1 MQTSGVKPYL
11 WALCACGFFAL
22 MALLTHKLG
31 QPAGPDGLPACPW
44 TVVAFVRSIV
54 ATVCAAG
61 MTVLVG
67 ATFVVVRPR
76 TMWIRSLAGS
86 TSMMATFY
94 ALARLQASE
103 VLTLTNTSPVW
114 VAILS
119 WPLGRDRPTA
129 GVWAAVACA
138 VAGVAVATRPHG
150 DGFDPG
156 PSAAALFA
164 AFFTA
169 VAMLGLNR
177 LKGIHPFAVVTHFSA
192 VSALFGLA
200 AWLAA
205 AVFHVPIDAP
215 GDPHWYEHAGVWS
228 GIVGV
233 GLTATAGQVFL
244 TLAFS
249 RGVATRVSVVGLS
262 QVVLVMAGEA
272 ALGWHALTPV
282 VGLGTA
288 MVLGPTAWLILH
300 ARKPRV
306 GPQTVAVPAA
316 ADEVKAA

>member
-11 WALCACGFFAL
+11 WALCACGWFAV

-31 QPAGPDGLPACPW
+31 EHSGPDGVPACPW
-44 TVVAFVRSIV
+44 TVVAFVRSVV

-61 MTVLVG
+61 LTLAVG
-67 ATFVVVRPR
+67 AKFVVFRPR
-76 TMWIRSLAGS
+76 TMWIRSIAGS

-114 VAILS
+114 VAVLA
-119 WPLGRDRPTA
+119 WPLGRDKPTA
-129 GVWAAVACA
+129 GGWLAVACA
-138 VAGVAVATRPHG
+138 FAGVVVAARPDG
-150 DGFDPG
+150 DGFAPG

-177 LKGIHPFAVVTHFSA
+177 LRGVHPFAVVTHFSA

-200 AWLAA
+200 GWVLAS
-205 AVFHVPIDAP
+205 VFHVPLDAP
-215 GDPHWYEHAGVWS
+215 GDPNWYTHIDVWAG
-228 GIVGV
+228 IIGV

-262 QVVLVMAGEA
+262 QVVMVMAGEA
-272 ALGWHALTPV
+272 VLGWNYLTPV
-282 VGLGTA
+282 TGLGTA

-300 ARKPRV
+300 ARKSRV
-306 GPQTVAVPAA
+306 GPKSITVPAA
-316 ADEVKAA
+316 ADDVKAS